1 MINITE
7 KLRIFYT
14 RDFYKQIYSNTNNLK
29 GEGEEGWLVKGT
41 SFVVGNG
48 QGGGRECVTWI

>member
-29 GEGEEGWLVKGT
+29 GEGGEGWLV
-41 SFVVGNG
+41 
-48 QGGGRECVTWI
+48 RAHLL